1 MEVRVMNKIIFLFA
15 VCAAVSSLLGV
26 SIPQSP
32 VVTYGLVRDEYGVP
46 LKSASEA
53 EVRLVRAASAGG
65 TVYSRSAVTDQ
76 MLPGVNYRLSLEIDS
91 EGPSR
96 TYAVLSGTE
105 MKILCTVGGE
115 EAILAPVSVF
125 TTPKAGT
132 AQRKDYTIGS
142 DADGDGMP
150 DAWEEW
156 VLRCAGKS
164 YDAAAIAAFDPK
176 ADADGDGMS
185 NRAEFFAGTDPFL
198 ETEMFAI
205 TAFESVAGTDRVKIR
220 FTTRSNRKYHVVFSE
235 SLGENAVWA
244 PVPTSKK
251 ADGALDYEKYDGTG
265 RVLTIYAPR
274 SVEGASGFFRVVCN

>member
-1 MEVRVMNKIIFLFA
+1 MNKLILFS
-15 VCAAVSSLLGV
+15 AVSVAVTSLWGV

-46 LKSASEA
+46 LKSASA
-53 EVRLVRAASAGG
+53 ADVRLVPAAVPGG
-65 TVYSRSAVTDQ
+65 TDYSRSAVTDQ

-91 EGPSR
+91 EGPARS
-96 TYAVLSGTE
+96 YAVLSGTE

-115 EAILAPVSVF
+115 EAALAPASVF
-125 TTPKAGT
+125 ATPKAGT
-132 AQRKDYTIGS
+132 AQRRDYTIGS
-142 DADGDGMP
+142 DADGDGLP

-156 VLRCAGKS
+156 VLRCAGKA

-185 NRAEFFAGTDPFL
+185 NWAEFLAGTDPFL

-205 TAFESVAGTDRVKIR
+205 TAFEPVAGTDRVKIR
-220 FTTRSNRKYHVVFSE
+220 FTTRSSRKYHIVFSE
-235 SLGENAVWA
+235 TLGEDAVWA
-244 PVPTSKK
+244 PVPTSKSVK
-251 ADGALDYEKYDGTG
+251 AAGDYEKYEGTG

-274 SVEGASGFFRVVCN
+274 SVEGVSGVVRVVCN

>member
-1 MEVRVMNKIIFLFA
+1 MNKLILFS
-15 VCAAVSSLLGV
+15 AVSVAVTSLWGV

-53 EVRLVRAASAGG
+53 EVRLVRAAAPGG

-91 EGPSR
+91 EGPARS
-96 TYAVLSGTE
+96 YAVLSGTE

-115 EAILAPVSVF
+115 EAALAPASVF
-125 TTPKAGT
+125 ATPKAGT
-132 AQRKDYTIGS
+132 AQRRDYTIGS
-142 DADGDGMP
+142 DADGDGLP

-156 VLRCAGKS
+156 TLRCAGKA

-176 ADADGDGMS
+176 ADADGDGMN
-185 NRAEFFAGTDPFL
+185 NRAEFLAGTDPFL

-244 PVPTSKK
+244 PVPTSRK

-274 SVEGASGFFRVVCN
+274 SVEGVSGFFRVVCN

>member
-1 MEVRVMNKIIFLFA
+1 MNKIIFLFA

-53 EVRLVRAASAGG
+53 EVRLVRAAAAGG

-244 PVPTSKK
+244 PVPTSRK

>member
-1 MEVRVMNKIIFLFA
+1 MNKLILFSA
-15 VCAAVSSLLGV
+15 VVTAISSLWGV

-46 LKSASEA
+46 LKMASAA
-53 EVRLVRAASAGG
+53 EVRLVRAEAPGG
-65 TVYSRSAVTDQ
+65 TVYSRSQVSDQ

-96 TYAVLSGTE
+96 SYAVLAGTE

-115 EAILAPVSVF
+115 QATLAPTSVF
-125 TTPKAGT
+125 VTPKAGV

-142 DADGDGMP
+142 DADSDGLP

-156 VLRCAGKS
+156 VLRCVGKA
-164 YDAAAIAAFDPK
+164 YDASAIALFDPK

-185 NRAEFFAGTDPFL
+185 NHAEFLAGTDPFL
-198 ETEMFAI
+198 QTEMFAI
-205 TAFESVAGTDRVKIR
+205 TAFEPVPGTDRVKIR
-220 FTTRSNRKYHVVFSE
+220 FTTRSSRKYHVVFSE
-235 SLGENAVWA
+235 TLGEDAVWS
-244 PVPTSKK
+244 PIPTSKNVN
-251 ADGALDYEKYDGTG
+251 GAGDYEKYDGTG

-274 SVEGASGFFRVVCN
+274 SIEGVSGFFRVVCN

>member
-1 MEVRVMNKIIFLFA
+1 MNKLILFS
-15 VCAAVSSLLGV
+15 AVSVAVTSLWGV

-53 EVRLVRAASAGG
+53 EVRLVRAAAAGG

-91 EGPSR
+91 EGPAR
-96 TYAVLSGTE
+96 PYAVLSGTE

-115 EAILAPVSVF
+115 EAALAPASVF
-125 TTPKAGT
+125 ATPKAGT
-132 AQRKDYTIGS
+132 AQRRDYTIGS
-142 DADGDGMP
+142 DADGDGLP

-156 VLRCAGKS
+156 VLRCAGKA

-176 ADADGDGMS
+176 ADADGDGMD
-185 NRAEFFAGTDPFL
+185 NRAEFLAGTDPFL

-205 TAFESVAGTDRVKIR
+205 TAFEPVAGTDRVKIR
-220 FTTRSNRKYHVVFSE
+220 FTTRSSRKYHIVFSE
-235 SLGENAVWA
+235 TLGEDAVWA
-244 PVPTSKK
+244 PVPTSKSVN
-251 ADGALDYEKYDGTG
+251 AAGDYEKYDGTG

-274 SVEGASGFFRVVCN
+274 SVEGVSGFFRVVCN

>member
-1 MEVRVMNKIIFLFA
+1 MNKLILFSA
-15 VCAAVSSLLGV
+15 VSVAVSSLWGV

-53 EVRLVRAASAGG
+53 EVRLVRAAAAGG

-96 TYAVLSGTE
+96 SYAVLSGTE
-105 MKILCTVGGE
+105 MKILCAVGGE
-115 EAILAPVSVF
+115 EAMLAPASVF
-125 TTPKAGT
+125 MTPKAGM
-132 AQRKDYTIGS
+132 AQRRDYTIGS
-142 DADGDGMP
+142 DADGDGLP

-156 VLRCAGKS
+156 VLRCVGKS

-176 ADADGDGMS
+176 ADADGDGMD
-185 NRAEFFAGTDPFL
+185 NRAEFLAGTDPFL

-205 TAFESVAGTDRVKIR
+205 TAFEPVAGANLVKIR
-220 FTTRSNRKYHVVFSE
+220 FTTRSNRKYHIVFSE
-235 SLGENAVWA
+235 TLGENAVWA

-251 ADGALDYEKYDGTG
+251 VDAAGDYEKYDGTG

>member
-1 MEVRVMNKIIFLFA
+1 MNKLILFS
-15 VCAAVSSLLGV
+15 AVSVAVTSLWGV

-32 VVTYGLVRDEYGVP
+32 VVTYGLVRDEYGVS
-46 LKSASEA
+46 LNSASAA
-53 EVRLVRAASAGG
+53 EVRLVRAAVPGG

-91 EGPSR
+91 EGPARS
-96 TYAVLSGTE
+96 YAVLSGTE

-115 EAILAPVSVF
+115 EAALAPASVF
-125 TTPKAGT
+125 ATPKAGT
-132 AQRKDYTIGS
+132 AQRRDYTIGS
-142 DADGDGMP
+142 DADGDGLP

-156 VLRCAGKS
+156 VLRCAGKA

-185 NRAEFFAGTDPFL
+185 NWAEFLAGTDPFL

-205 TAFESVAGTDRVKIR
+205 TAFEPVAGTDRVKIR
-220 FTTRSNRKYHVVFSE
+220 FTTRSSRKYHIVFSE
-235 SLGENAVWA
+235 TLGEDAVWA
-244 PVPTSKK
+244 PVPTSKSVK
-251 ADGALDYEKYDGTG
+251 AAGDYEKYEGTG

-274 SVEGASGFFRVVCN
+274 SVEGVSGFFRVVCN

>member
-1 MEVRVMNKIIFLFA
+1 MNKIIFLFA

-53 EVRLVRAASAGG
+53 EVRLVRAAAAGG

-235 SLGENAVWA
+235 SLGENAVWV

-251 ADGALDYEKYDGTG
+251 SDGALDYEKYDGTG

>member
-1 MEVRVMNKIIFLFA
+1 MNKLITFSVA
-15 VCAAVSSLLGV
+15 CVAASSLWSV

-53 EVRLVRAASAGG
+53 EVRLVKAAASTG
-65 TVYSRSAVTDQ
+65 TVYSRSSVTDQ

-96 TYAVLSGTE
+96 SYAVLSGTE

-115 EAILAPVSVF
+115 DSALSPVSVF
-125 TTPKAGT
+125 AAPKAGT
-132 AQRKDYTIGS
+132 AQRRDYTIGT
-142 DADGDGMP
+142 DADRDGLP

-156 VLRCAGKS
+156 VLRCVGKS
-164 YDAAAIAAFDPK
+164 YDAAAVAAFDPN
-176 ADADGDGMS
+176 ADADGDGMT
-185 NRAEFFAGTDPFL
+185 NHAEFLAGTDPFL

-205 TAFESVAGTDRVKIR
+205 TAFESVAGTDFVMIR
-220 FTTRSNRKYHVVFSE
+220 FMTRSSRKYHVIFSE
-235 SLGENAVWA
+235 SLGEGAVWA

-251 ADGALDYEKYDGTG
+251 LGAAGDYEKYDGTG

-274 SVEGASGFFRVVCN
+274 SVKGASGFFRVVCN

>member
-1 MEVRVMNKIIFLFA
+1 MNKIIFLFA

-53 EVRLVRAASAGG
+53 EVRLVRAAAAGG

-125 TTPKAGT
+125 TTPKAGS

-176 ADADGDGMS
+176 SDADGDGMS

>member
-1 MEVRVMNKIIFLFA
+1 
-15 VCAAVSSLLGV
+15 
-26 SIPQSP
+26 
-32 VVTYGLVRDEYGVP
+32 VTYGLVRDEYGVP

-53 EVRLVRAASAGG
+53 EVRLVRAAAAGG

-96 TYAVLSGTE
+96 SYAVLSGTE

-115 EAILAPVSVF
+115 ESTLAPASVF
-125 TTPKAGT
+125 MTPKAGT
-132 AQRKDYTIGS
+132 AQRRDYTIGS
-142 DADGDGMP
+142 DADGDGLP

-156 VLRCAGKS
+156 VLRCVGKS

-176 ADADGDGMS
+176 ADADGDGMD
-185 NRAEFFAGTDPFL
+185 NRAEFLAGTDPFL

>member
-1 MEVRVMNKIIFLFA
+1 MNKLILFS
-15 VCAAVSSLLGV
+15 AVSVAVTSLWGV

-53 EVRLVRAASAGG
+53 EVRLVRAAVPGG

-91 EGPSR
+91 EGPAR
-96 TYAVLSGTE
+96 PYAVLSGTE

-115 EAILAPVSVF
+115 EAALAPASVF
-125 TTPKAGT
+125 ATPKAGT
-132 AQRKDYTIGS
+132 AQRRDYTIGS
-142 DADGDGMP
+142 DADGDGLP

-156 VLRCAGKS
+156 VLRCAGKA

-176 ADADGDGMS
+176 ADADGDGMD
-185 NRAEFFAGTDPFL
+185 NRAEFLAGTDPFL

-205 TAFESVAGTDRVKIR
+205 TAFEPVAGTDWVKIR
-220 FTTRSNRKYHVVFSE
+220 FTTRSNRKYHVIFSE
-235 SLGENAVWA
+235 KLGDDAVWA

-251 ADGALDYEKYDGTG
+251 VDTAGDYEKYDGTG

-274 SVEGASGFFRVVCN
+274 SVEGVSGFFRVVCN

>member
-1 MEVRVMNKIIFLFA
+1 
-15 VCAAVSSLLGV
+15 
-26 SIPQSP
+26 
-32 VVTYGLVRDEYGVP
+32 
-46 LKSASEA
+46 
-53 EVRLVRAASAGG
+53 
-65 TVYSRSAVTDQ
+65 

-235 SLGENAVWA
+235 SLGESAVWA

>member
-1 MEVRVMNKIIFLFA
+1 MNKLIVFSV
-15 VCAAVSSLLGV
+15 VCVVASSLWSV

-32 VVTYGLVRDEYGVP
+32 VVTYGLIRDEYGVP

-53 EVRLVRAASAGG
+53 EVRLVKAAASTG

-96 TYAVLSGTE
+96 SYAVLSGTE

-115 EAILAPVSVF
+115 EAYLSPVSVF
-125 TTPKAGT
+125 VTPKAGT
-132 AQRKDYTIGS
+132 AQRKDYTIGT
-142 DADGDGMP
+142 DADRDGMP

-164 YDAAAIAAFDPK
+164 YDSAAVTAFDPK
-176 ADADGDGMS
+176 ADADSDGMT
-185 NRAEFFAGTDPFL
+185 NFAEFLAGTDPFL

-205 TAFESVAGTDRVKIR
+205 TAFESVADTDLVMIR
-220 FTTRSNRKYHVVFSE
+220 FMTRSNRKYHVIFSE
-235 SLGENAVWA
+235 SLGEDAVWA

-251 ADGALDYEKYDGTG
+251 LGVQGDYEKYDGTG

-274 SVEGASGFFRVVCN
+274 SVKGVSGFFRVVCN

>member
-1 MEVRVMNKIIFLFA
+1 MNKIIFLFA

-53 EVRLVRAASAGG
+53 EVRLVRAAAAGG

-115 EAILAPVSVF
+115 EAILAPVSIF

-235 SLGENAVWA
+235 SLRENAVWA

>member
-1 MEVRVMNKIIFLFA
+1 MNKIIFLFT

-53 EVRLVRAASAGG
+53 EVRLVRAAAAGG

-115 EAILAPVSVF
+115 DAILAPVSVF

>member
-1 MEVRVMNKIIFLFA
+1 MKSLIAGSALLLST
-15 VCAAVSSLLGV
+15 AALGGV
-26 SIPQSP
+26 SVPQSP

-53 EVRLVRAASAGG
+53 EVRLVRAAAAGG

-251 ADGALDYEKYDGTG
+251 SDGALDYEKYDGTG

>member
-1 MEVRVMNKIIFLFA
+1 MNKIIFLFA

-53 EVRLVRAASAGG
+53 EVRLVRAAAAGG

-274 SVEGASGFFRVVCN
+274 IVEGASGFFRVVCN

>member
-1 MEVRVMNKIIFLFA
+1 MKKIIFLFA

-53 EVRLVRAASAGG
+53 EVRLVRAAAAGG

-251 ADGALDYEKYDGTG
+251 SDGALDYEKYDGTG

>member
-1 MEVRVMNKIIFLFA
+1 MNKIIFLFA

-53 EVRLVRAASAGG
+53 EVRLVRAAAAGG

-76 MLPGVNYRLSLEIDS
+76 MLPGVNYRLSLEIDR

-115 EAILAPVSVF
+115 DAILAPVSVF

>member
-1 MEVRVMNKIIFLFA
+1 MNKLILFSA
-15 VCAAVSSLLGV
+15 VSVAVSSLWGV

-46 LKSASEA
+46 LKTASAA
-53 EVRLVRAASAGG
+53 EVRLVRAEVPGG
-65 TVYSRSAVTDQ
+65 TVYSRSVVADQ

>member
-1 MEVRVMNKIIFLFA
+1 MNKIIFLFA

-53 EVRLVRAASAGG
+53 EVRLVRAAAAGG

-96 TYAVLSGTE
+96 TYAVLCGTE

-251 ADGALDYEKYDGTG
+251 SDGALDYEKYDGTG

>member
-1 MEVRVMNKIIFLFA
+1 MNKLILFS
-15 VCAAVSSLLGV
+15 AVSVAVTSLWGV

-53 EVRLVRAASAGG
+53 EVRLVRAAVPGG

-91 EGPSR
+91 EGPARS
-96 TYAVLSGTE
+96 YAVLSGTE

-156 VLRCAGKS
+156 VLRCAGKA

>member
-1 MEVRVMNKIIFLFA
+1 MKKIIFLFA

-53 EVRLVRAASAGG
+53 EVRLVRAAAAGG

>member
-1 MEVRVMNKIIFLFA
+1 MNKIIFLFA

-53 EVRLVRAASAGG
+53 EVRLVRAAAAGG